1 MLRGLWLGAGL
12 VTSDQK
18 HGGVH
23 NRRTVKHG
31 SHQNVVTRTIDE
43 RHVTL
48 RREQGCK
55 GGSEVVDLG
64 IIAEHKQTRSQN
76 NNRNNNDNGNDN
88 NNNNNN
94 NKTSDSAVLL

>member
-1 MLRGLWLGAGL
+1 MLRRLGLGAGL
-12 VTSDQK
+12 VACNEQQCC
-18 HGGVH
+18 VH
-23 NRRTVKHG
+23 NSGTIKHG